1 MSTIP
6 IQNLQRIQNELTRGI
21 SLTLLIAG
29 TIGNVLNCILF
40 TRRSLRHNPCSIY
53 FFATS
58 VANIIALYFS
68 CLTRLLMTFGTNTTS
83 SQGSI
88 YCRFRTFFT
97 FMPLTAS
104 TWFIVAACADRYAS
118 SSSSVRIR
126 SFSQVKFSQ
135 RIIYAIIFI
144 SSAIWGQMF
153 VCFNGSPESFNCYPS
168 TKFCNIFNDSIL
180 LIFYSLL
187 PPLLMFILGWLTIQH
202 IRHRPINR
210 LSNSKER
217 QLNIMLITQVICVA
231 ILSLPT
237 SIEKIYSEITMK
249 QVKSAERL
257 QIEANLAFM
266 TLPSCY
272 LFSP

>member
-144 SSAIWGQMF
+144 SSAIWGQ
-153 VCFNGSPESFNCYPS
+153 
-168 TKFCNIFNDSIL
+168 I
-180 LIFYSLL
+180 LL

-272 LFSP
+272 LFSPVRLTQKIV